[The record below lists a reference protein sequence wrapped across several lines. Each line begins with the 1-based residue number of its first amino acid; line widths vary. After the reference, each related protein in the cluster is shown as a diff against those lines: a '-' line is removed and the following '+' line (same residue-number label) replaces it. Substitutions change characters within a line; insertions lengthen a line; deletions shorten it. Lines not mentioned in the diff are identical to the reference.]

1 MREKMFN
8 KFILIASIVIVI
20 NFACEE
26 AEETVK
32 CADASLELVNT
43 LNSFNESQTSSNCN
57 SLQSAASKYLSNNCS
72 DTSGFGG
79 VDPAFIVDSLN
90 CDILPS

>member
-1 MREKMFN
+1 MFN
-8 KFILIASIVIVI
+8 KFVFIFSLIFFI
-20 NFACEE
+20 NFSCKE
-26 AEETVK
+26 AEEAVL
-32 CADASLELVNT
+32 CADASLELANT
-43 LNSFNESQTSSNCN
+43 LNSFNDSQTSSNCN

-79 VDPAFIVDSLN
+79 VDPAFIIDSLN

>member
-1 MREKMFN
+1 MFN
-8 KFILIASIVIVI
+8 KFVFIFSLIFFI
-20 NFACEE
+20 NFSCEE
-26 AEETVK
+26 AEEAVK

-79 VDPAFIVDSLN
+79 VDPTFIVDSLN
-90 CDILPS
+90 CDLLPS

>member
-1 MREKMFN
+1 MLN
-8 KFILIASIVIVI
+8 KFILIVLVVLFI
-20 NFACEE
+20 NFSCEE
-26 AEETVK
+26 AEEAVK
-32 CADASLELVNT
+32 CADASLELVT
-43 LNSFNESQTSSNCN
+43 ALNSFNESQTSSNCN

>member
-1 MREKMFN
+1 MFN
-8 KFILIASIVIVI
+8 KFVIIISLGLLI
-20 NFACEE
+20 NFSCEE
-26 AEETVK
+26 AEEAVL
-32 CADASLELVNT
+32 CADASLELVNAM
-43 LNSFNESQTSSNCN
+43 NSFNDSQTSSNCN

>member
-1 MREKMFN
+1 MLN
-8 KFILIASIVIVI
+8 KFILIVLVVLFI
-20 NFACEE
+20 NFSCEE
-26 AEETVK
+26 TEEAVK
-32 CADASLELVNT
+32 CADASLELVT
-43 LNSFNESQTSSNCN
+43 ALNSFNDSQTSSNCN

-90 CDILPS
+90 CDILPL

>member
-1 MREKMFN
+1 MLN
-8 KFILIASIVIVI
+8 KFILIVLVVLFI
-20 NFACEE
+20 NFSCEE
-26 AEETVK
+26 AEEAVK
-32 CADASLELVNT
+32 CADASLELVTT

>member
-1 MREKMFN
+1 MLN
-8 KFILIASIVIVI
+8 KFILIVLVVLFI
-20 NFACEE
+20 NFSCEE
-26 AEETVK
+26 AEEAVK
-32 CADASLELVNT
+32 CADASLELVT
-43 LNSFNESQTSSNCN
+43 ALNSFNESQTSSNCN

-90 CDILPS
+90 CDILSS

>member
-1 MREKMFN
+1 MFN
-8 KFILIASIVIVI
+8 KFILIASIVLVI
-20 NFACEE
+20 NFSCEE
-26 AEETVK
+26 AEEAVK

-43 LNSFNESQTSSNCN
+43 LNSFNEYQTSSNCN

-79 VDPAFIVDSLN
+79 VDPTFIIDSLN

>member
-1 MREKMFN
+1 MFN
-8 KFILIASIVIVI
+8 KFVIIFSLVLFI
-20 NFACEE
+20 NFSCEE
-26 AEETVK
+26 AEEAVK

>member
-1 MREKMFN
+1 MLS
-8 KFILIASIVIVI
+8 KFVFIISYVIFI
-20 NFACEE
+20 NFSCEE
-26 AEETVK
+26 AEAAVL
-32 CADASLELVNT
+32 CADASFELVNA
-43 LNSFNESQTSSNCN
+43 LNSFNDTQSSSNCN

>member
-1 MREKMFN
+1 MFN
-8 KFILIASIVIVI
+8 KFVIIISLVLII
-20 NFACEE
+20 NFSCEE
-26 AEETVK
+26 AEEAVK

-43 LNSFNESQTSSNCN
+43 LNAFNDSQTSSNCN
-57 SLQSAASKYLSNNCS
+57 NLQSAASKYLSNNCS
-72 DTSGFGG
+72 DTSGLGG

>member
-1 MREKMFN
+1 MFN
-8 KFILIASIVIVI
+8 NFAFIFLLVLLI
-20 NFACEE
+20 NFSCEE
-26 AEETVK
+26 AEDAVK

-43 LNSFNESQTSSNCN
+43 LNAFNDSQTSSNCN
-57 SLQSAASKYLSNNCS
+57 NLQSAASKYLSNNCS

>member
-1 MREKMFN
+1 MFN
-8 KFILIASIVIVI
+8 KFIVIASIVIVI
-20 NFACEE
+20 NFSCEE
-26 AEETVK
+26 AEEAVK

-57 SLQSAASKYLSNNCS
+57 SLQSAASRYLSNNCS

-79 VDPAFIVDSLN
+79 VDPTFIVDSIN

>member
-1 MREKMFN
+1 MFN
-8 KFILIASIVIVI
+8 KFVFIFSLIFFI
-20 NFACEE
+20 NFSCEE
-26 AEETVK
+26 AEEAIL
-32 CADASLELVNT
+32 CADASIELANT
-43 LNSFNESQTSSNCN
+43 LNSFNDSQTSSNCN

-79 VDPAFIVDSLN
+79 VDPAFLVDSLN

>member
-1 MREKMFN
+1 MFN
-8 KFILIASIVIVI
+8 KFVFIFSLIFFI
-20 NFACEE
+20 NFSCEE
-26 AEETVK
+26 AEEAVK
-32 CADASLELVNT
+32 CADASLELVT
-43 LNSFNESQTSSNCN
+43 ALNSFNESQTSSNCN

-79 VDPAFIVDSLN
+79 VNPTFIVDSLN

>member
-1 MREKMFN
+1 MFN
-8 KFILIASIVIVI
+8 KFVMIISLVLFI
-20 NFACEE
+20 NFSCEE
-26 AEETVK
+26 AEEAVL
-32 CADASLELVNT
+32 CADASLELANT
-43 LNSFNESQTSSNCN
+43 LNSFNDSQTSSNCN

>member
-1 MREKMFN
+1 MREKMFY

-20 NFACEE
+20 NFSCEE
-26 AEETVK
+26 AEEAVK

-43 LNSFNESQTSSNCN
+43 LNYFNESQTSSNCN

>member
-1 MREKMFN
+1 MFN
-8 KFILIASIVIVI
+8 KFVIIISLVLFI
-20 NFACEE
+20 NFSCEE
-26 AEETVK
+26 AEEAVL
-32 CADASLELVNT
+32 CADASLELANT
-43 LNSFNESQTSSNCN
+43 LNSFNDSQTSSNCN
-57 SLQSAASKYLSNNCS
+57 SLQLAASKYLSNNCS

>member
-1 MREKMFN
+1 MFN
-8 KFILIASIVIVI
+8 KFVFIFSLIFFI
-20 NFACEE
+20 NFSCEE
-26 AEETVK
+26 AEEAVL
-32 CADASLELVNT
+32 CVDASIELANT
-43 LNSFNESQTSSNCN
+43 LNSFNDSQTSSNCN

>member
-1 MREKMFN
+1 MLN
-8 KFILIASIVIVI
+8 KFVFIFSLIFFI
-20 NFACEE
+20 NFSCEE
-26 AEETVK
+26 AEEAIL
-32 CADASLELVNT
+32 CADASIELANT
-43 LNSFNESQTSSNCN
+43 LNSFNDSQTSSNCN

>member
-1 MREKMFN
+1 MYN
-8 KFILIASIVIVI
+8 KFILIISLCLFIS
-20 NFACEE
+20 FSCEE
-26 AEETVK
+26 AEEAVV
-32 CADASLELVNT
+32 CADATLDLVSAS
-43 LNSFNESQTSSNCN
+43 NSFNDSQTSNNCN
-57 SLQSAASKYLSNNCS
+57 ALQSAARNYLSNNCS

>member
-1 MREKMFN
+1 MFN
-8 KFILIASIVIVI
+8 KFVFIFSLIFFI
-20 NFACEE
+20 NFSCEE
-26 AEETVK
+26 AEEAVL
-32 CADASLELVNT
+32 CADASLDLANT
-43 LNSFNESQTSSNCN
+43 LNSFNDSQTSSNCN

-79 VDPAFIVDSLN
+79 VNPTFIVDSLN

>member
-1 MREKMFN
+1 MLN
-8 KFILIASIVIVI
+8 KFILIVSIVIVT

-26 AEETVK
+26 AEEAVK
-32 CADASLELVNT
+32 CADASLELVT
-43 LNSFNESQTSSNCN
+43 ALNSFNESQTSSNCN

-79 VDPAFIVDSLN
+79 VNPTFIVDSLN

>member
-1 MREKMFN
+1 MYS
-8 KFILIASIVIVI
+8 KFILIASIVIFI
-20 NFACEE
+20 NFSCEE
-26 AEETVK
+26 AEEAVK

-79 VDPAFIVDSLN
+79 VDPTFIVDSLN

>member
-1 MREKMFN
+1 MLN
-8 KFILIASIVIVI
+8 KFVFIFSLIFFI
-20 NFACEE
+20 NFSCEE
-26 AEETVK
+26 AEEAVL
-32 CADASLELVNT
+32 CADASLELANT
-43 LNSFNESQTSSNCN
+43 LNSFNDSQTSSNCN